1 MIFFV
6 ERFSDGLDRL
16 RNLILLIVGMGKFLF
31 QGKNMI
37 LVKKEGNFII
47 NLLLIRIII
56 VAMIIVVFGKF
67 KEFKEG
73 SFLKG
78 FILNDV

>member
-1 MIFFV
+1 
-6 ERFSDGLDRL
+6 
-16 RNLILLIVGMGKFLF
+16 
-31 QGKNMI
+31 MI

-47 NLLLIRIII
+47 NLLLIRII

-73 SFLKG
+73 SFLKKG
-78 FILNDV
+78 IYFK

>member
-1 MIFFV
+1 
-6 ERFSDGLDRL
+6 
-16 RNLILLIVGMGKFLF
+16 
-31 QGKNMI
+31 MI

-56 VAMIIVVFGKF
+56 VAIIIVVFRKF

-73 SFLKG
+73 SFLKKG
-78 FILNDV
+78 IYFK

>member
-1 MIFFV
+1 
-6 ERFSDGLDRL
+6 
-16 RNLILLIVGMGKFLF
+16 
-31 QGKNMI
+31 MI

>member
-1 MIFFV
+1 
-6 ERFSDGLDRL
+6 
-16 RNLILLIVGMGKFLF
+16 
-31 QGKNMI
+31 MI

-56 VAMIIVVFGKF
+56 VAMIIVFGKF

-73 SFLKG
+73 SFLKKG
-78 FILNDV
+78 IYFK